1 VVGGVDRAT
10 LQALL
15 DRPGCYT
22 TARVRAG
29 APTLP
34 ARHADRLLR
43 DARALGLPPPDPAVI
58 AEAFAVLARLAFGP
72 GEGIV
77 RLQVGAHDDGHP
89 ALVGTTR
96 PLGDDR
102 ATWRATVAPFAHPGP
117 ARAPGAKLATR
128 PVWRRARAWAAD
140 HETDETLL
148 FDAEDRLV
156 EGARSNLVVVDGQ
169 GGLLHPEPGLG
180 AVAGLA
186 LAVVTEREPALR
198 PARIGRARLADAREL
213 LALNAVRGVRPITSI
228 DGCLVGEGRPGPVA
242 ARLAAVFAAAI
253 QEESRAD
260 R

>member
-1 VVGGVDRAT
+1 MDVAT

-43 DARALGLPPPDPAVI
+43 DACAVGLPRPDPVAI
-58 AEAFAVLARLAFGP
+58 AEAFATLARLAFGP

-77 RLQVGAHDDGHP
+77 RLQAGAREDGGP

-96 PLGDDR
+96 SLGADG
-102 ATWRATVAPFAHPGP
+102 ATWSASVAPFAHPGP
-117 ARAPGAKLATR
+117 ARALGAKLATR
-128 PVWRRARAWAAD
+128 PVWRRARAWAAEHD
-140 HETDETLL
+140 ADETLL
-148 FDAEDRLV
+148 FDAEGRLV
-156 EGARSNLVVVDGQ
+156 EGARSNLVVVDGR
-169 GGLLHPEPGLG
+169 GALLHPEPGLG

-186 LAVVTEREPALR
+186 LAVLTDREPTLR
-198 PARIGRARLADAREL
+198 PARIGRTDLADAREL
-213 LALNAVRGVRPITSI
+213 LALNAVRGVRPIVSI
-228 DGCLVGEGRPGPVA
+228 DGRPVGDGRPGPVA
-242 ARLAAVFAAAI
+242 ARLAAAFVAAI

>member
-1 VVGGVDRAT
+1 VDAAT

-43 DARALGLPPPDPAVI
+43 DACALGLPRPDPLAI
-58 AEAFAVLARLAFGP
+58 GEAFATLARLAFG
-72 GEGIV
+72 GGGGIV
-77 RLQVGAHDDGHP
+77 RLQAGEREDGAP
-89 ALVGTTR
+89 ALVGTVR
-96 PLGDDR
+96 ALGADG
-102 ATWRATVAPFAHPGP
+102 ATWRASVAPFAHPGP
-117 ARAPGAKLATR
+117 ARALGAKLASR
-128 PVWRRARAWAAD
+128 PVWHRARAWTAAR
-140 HETDETLL
+140 EADETLL
-148 FDAEDRLV
+148 FDAEGRLV
-156 EGARSNLVVVDGQ
+156 EGARSNLVLVDAR

-198 PARIGRARLADAREL
+198 PARVGRAELADAREL
-213 LALNAVRGVRPITSI
+213 LALNAVRGVRPIVSI
-228 DGCLVGEGRPGPVA
+228 DGRPVGDGRPGPVA
-242 ARLAAVFAAAI
+242 ARLAAAFAAAI
-253 QEESRAD
+253 QAESRAD